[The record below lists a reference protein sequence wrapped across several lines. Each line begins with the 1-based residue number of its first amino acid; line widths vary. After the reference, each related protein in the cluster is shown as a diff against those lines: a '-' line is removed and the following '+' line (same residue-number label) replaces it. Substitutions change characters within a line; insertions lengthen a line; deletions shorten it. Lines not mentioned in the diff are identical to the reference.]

1 MLIKTITVCH
11 NWGWFLN
18 FTNVK
23 CLKMFYKHFTVFIFV
38 KNDVDYLKSGAGET
52 K

>member
-1 MLIKTITVCH
+1 MLIKTITVCQ